1 MKARRIVWVTGKG
14 TPLMATT
21 EPLLSRRIL
30 IMAAD
35 GFEQSELEV
44 PLERLQDAGAEID
57 IASLE
62 MGDITGWDED
72 DWGDEIEVDLK
83 ISDVHID
90 NYDAL
95 ILPGGQ
101 INPDLLR
108 VDDDAVALIRDF
120 AATGKPVAAICH
132 APWLLIEAGL
142 AKGRRLTC
150 YKSIRTDVAN
160 AGAEVVDEAV
170 VIDGNI
176 ITSRCPDDLPAFC
189 DAIVEAL
196 QDKS

>member
-1 MKARRIVWVTGKG
+1 MANAV
-14 TPLMATT
+14 PLK
-21 EPLLSRRIL
+21 SRRIL

-44 PLERLQDAGAEID
+44 PLERLQDADANID
-57 IASLE
+57 IASIE

-72 DWGDEIEVDLK
+72 DWGDEIEVDVK
-83 ISDVHID
+83 ISDVDID
-90 NYDAL
+90 DFDAL

-108 VDDDAVALIRDF
+108 VNEAAVSLIRDF

-142 AKGRRLTC
+142 VNGRRLTC

-160 AGAEVVDEAV
+160 AGATVVDEAV
-170 VIDGNI
+170 VVDGNI

-189 DAIVEAL
+189 DAIIEAL
-196 QDKS
+196 ATSEVSA